1 MPQVRES
8 CCCGIFAFF
17 FQCCFMIETQV
28 LMTVSDFLGFFSRNH
43 FVERGFTFQWEDLF
57 FRRVASFLSVC
68 GRCHMGALVLMG
80 GGGGGKEKN
89 SGGWGHHLLPLWET
103 LQVVSHF
110 SNKCSSTVYNVSI
123 RFGGSFFLK

>member
-1 MPQVRES
+1 
-8 CCCGIFAFF
+8 
-17 FQCCFMIETQV
+17 MIETQV

-80 GGGGGKEKN
+80 GGGGVQNKLQDGGITCSPYGKPCK
-89 SGGWGHHLLPLWET
+89 
-103 LQVVSHF
+103 
-110 SNKCSSTVYNVSI
+110 
-123 RFGGSFFLK
+123 

>member
-1 MPQVRES
+1 
-8 CCCGIFAFF
+8 
-17 FQCCFMIETQV
+17 MIETQV

-80 GGGGGKEKN
+80 GGGLKKIV
-89 SGGWGHHLLPLWET
+89 GWGGLPPCPPP
-103 LQVVSHF
+103 HG
-110 SNKCSSTVYNVSI
+110 KP
-123 RFGGSFFLK
+123 

>member
-1 MPQVRES
+1 
-8 CCCGIFAFF
+8 
-17 FQCCFMIETQV
+17 MIETQV

-80 GGGGGKEKN
+80 GGGGGQNKLQD
-89 SGGWGHHLLPLWET
+89 GGIT
-103 LQVVSHF
+103 
-110 SNKCSSTVYNVSI
+110 CSPY
-123 RFGGSFFLK
+123 GKPCK

>member
-1 MPQVRES
+1 
-8 CCCGIFAFF
+8 
-17 FQCCFMIETQV
+17 MIETQV

-80 GGGGGKEKN
+80 GGGGVQNKLQDGGITCSPYGKPCK
-89 SGGWGHHLLPLWET
+89 W
-103 LQVVSHF
+103 
-110 SNKCSSTVYNVSI
+110 
-123 RFGGSFFLK
+123 

>member
-68 GRCHMGALVLMG
+68 GRCHMGALVLMEG
-80 GGGGGKEKN
+80 GGFKTNCRMGASPAPPMGNPASDK
-89 SGGWGHHLLPLWET
+89 S
-103 LQVVSHF
+103 
-110 SNKCSSTVYNVSI
+110 
-123 RFGGSFFLK
+123 FLKQMLFHSLQC

>member
-1 MPQVRES
+1 
-8 CCCGIFAFF
+8 
-17 FQCCFMIETQV
+17 MIETQV

-80 GGGGGKEKN
+80 GGGGGETKLRA
-89 SGGWGHHLLPLWET
+89 GGIT
-103 LQVVSHF
+103 
-110 SNKCSSTVYNVSI
+110 CSPY
-123 RFGGSFFLK
+123 RKPCKW

>member
-1 MPQVRES
+1 
-8 CCCGIFAFF
+8 
-17 FQCCFMIETQV
+17 MIETQV

-80 GGGGGKEKN
+80 GVQNKLQDGGITCSPYGKPCK
-89 SGGWGHHLLPLWET
+89 
-103 LQVVSHF
+103 
-110 SNKCSSTVYNVSI
+110 
-123 RFGGSFFLK
+123 